1 LAGAGFPRRQ
11 GAIEE
16 KGGIGRPFLFG
27 GGSPQPVFPR
37 GLMSLLILAPALFVL
52 IWSTGWIV
60 AKYAVPYADPLTFL
74 AVRYASAGLVLAVIA
89 GIARSEWPKTRMAA
103 LHAVFSGV
111 LLHTFYLGGVWWAI
125 AHGLPV
131 GVSALIAAV
140 QPLLT
145 AALAARLAGE
155 KLRAVHLLGILLGF
169 LGVLGVIAPK
179 LAGVSV
185 AGMSGLGLA
194 VIINIV
200 AMISVT
206 FGTFYQKKYVASG
219 DLRMITVLQYVG
231 AFATTL
237 PLAMLFEPMRF
248 EFRAETF
255 WALAWSVIVL
265 SIGAIGLM
273 LMMIRRG
280 AVSKV
285 AALIYLIPPTA
296 AMQAF
301 LMFGETLTLV
311 QVGCMGIAALGVYLA
326 SRP

>member
-1 LAGAGFPRRQ
+1 
-11 GAIEE
+11 
-16 KGGIGRPFLFG
+16 
-27 GGSPQPVFPR
+27 
-37 GLMSLLILAPALFVL
+37 MSLITFAPAIFVL

-60 AKYAVPYADPLTFL
+60 AKYAAPFADPLTFL
-74 AVRYASAGLVLAVIA
+74 AVRYAAAALVVWLIVVGMRA
-89 GIARSEWPKTRMAA
+89 EWPKTRAAMFHAMA
-103 LHAVFSGV
+103 SGV
-111 LLHTFYLGGVWWAI
+111 LLHTIYLGGIWWAI
-125 AHGLPV
+125 AQGLPA

-145 AALAARLAGE
+145 ATLAARLASE
-155 KLRAVHLLGILLGF
+155 RLRPIHLLGILIGF

-179 LAGVSV
+179 LTGVSLG
-185 AGMSGLGLA
+185 GMSGLGLA
-194 VIINIV
+194 VLVNVV

-206 FGTFYQKKYVASG
+206 LGTFYQKRYVASG
-219 DLRMITVLQYVG
+219 DLRSITVLQYVG

-237 PLAMLFEPMRF
+237 PLALWLEPLRF
-248 EFRAETF
+248 EFRFETF
-255 WALAWSVIVL
+255 AALAWSVIVL

-296 AMQAF
+296 ALQAF
-301 LMFGETLTLV
+301 LMFGETLSPI
-311 QVGCMGIAALGVYLA
+311 QIGSMGIAALGVYLA

>member
-1 LAGAGFPRRQ
+1 
-11 GAIEE
+11 
-16 KGGIGRPFLFG
+16 
-27 GGSPQPVFPR
+27 
-37 GLMSLLILAPALFVL
+37 MSLLTVAPAIFVL

-60 AKYAVPYADPLTFL
+60 AKYAAPFADPLTVL
-74 AVRYASAGLVLAVIA
+74 SVRYAVAAAVVGVMVVA
-89 GIARSEWPKTRMAA
+89 MRAEWPRTRAA
-103 LHAVFSGV
+103 MLHAMASGV
-111 LLHTFYLGGVWWAI
+111 LLHTIYLGGVWWAI
-125 AHGLPV
+125 ARGLPA

-155 KLRAVHLLGILLGF
+155 KLRPVHLLGILIGF
-169 LGVLGVIAPK
+169 VGVLGVIAPK

-194 VIINIV
+194 VAINVI

-206 FGTFYQKKYVASG
+206 LGTFYQKKHVASG
-219 DLRMITVLQYVG
+219 DLRSITVLQYVG

-237 PLAMLFEPMRF
+237 PLALLLEPLRF
-248 EFRAETF
+248 EFRAET
-255 WALAWSVIVL
+255 WLALAWSVIVL

-296 AMQAF
+296 ALQAF
-301 LMFGETLTLV
+301 LMFGETLTGV
-311 QVGCMGIAALGVYLA
+311 QIGCMAVAALGVYLA
-326 SRP
+326 SKP